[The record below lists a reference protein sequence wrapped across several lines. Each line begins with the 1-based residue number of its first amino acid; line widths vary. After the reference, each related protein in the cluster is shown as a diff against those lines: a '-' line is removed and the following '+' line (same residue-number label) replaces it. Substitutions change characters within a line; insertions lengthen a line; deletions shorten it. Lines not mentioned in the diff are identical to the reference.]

1 MKINTTLS
9 LFTAG
14 VLLSASSLVMAHAG
28 AGMAEYDTDGNGTV
42 TAEEILVGKT
52 ADFNA
57 ANTNTNDD
65 LTLVEFTGLENI
77 IQTRHVNAAFAK
89 INTDTT
95 SDITLTEFTATATGT
110 AATYLTNVFNLA
122 DKDANA
128 VLSVAEFTELQS
140 KGSNSGMWEFARLDT
155 DANKFVSLAEFTTVP
170 AAPAAGTA
178 PPAPPAGAKGG
189 KGGKR

>member
-9 LFTAG
+9 LFSAG
-14 VLLSASSLVMAHAG
+14 VLLLSASSLAMAHG
-28 AGMAEYDTDGNGTV
+28 GMAGYDTDGNGTV
-42 TAEEILVGKT
+42 TAEEILAGKT

-57 ANTNTNDD
+57 ANTTTTDD
-65 LTLVEFTGLENI
+65 LTLAEFAGLENI
-77 IQTRHVNAAFAK
+77 IQTRQVNAAFAK

-95 SDITLTEFTATATGT
+95 SDITLAEFTATATGT

-128 VLSVAEFTELQS
+128 VLSVAEFTDLQS

-155 DANKFVSLAEFTTVP
+155 DANKLVSLAEFTAVP
-170 AAPAAGTA
+170 ATPTAPANPGM
-178 PPAPPAGAKGG
+178 GGGKGG
-189 KGGKR
+189 KGGKH

>member
-1 MKINTTLS
+1 MKTNTTLS
-9 LFTAG
+9 LLVAG
-14 VLLSASSLVMAHAG
+14 VLLSASSLVLAG
-28 AGMAEYDTDGNGTV
+28 HAGMAEYDTDGNGTV
-42 TAEEILVGKT
+42 TAEEALAGKT
-52 ADFNA
+52 ADFNT

-65 LTLVEFTGLENI
+65 LTLAEFAGLENI
-77 IQTRHVNAAFAK
+77 IQTRRVNAAFTK
-89 INTDTT
+89 INTDTA
-95 SDITLTEFTATATGT
+95 SDITLAEFTATATGT

-155 DANKFVSLAEFTTVP
+155 DANKLVSLAEFTVVAT
-170 AAPAAGTA
+170 ATATAHAGMG
-178 PPAPPAGAKGG
+178 GAKGG

>member
-14 VLLSASSLVMAHAG
+14 VLLSASVFAMAHAG
-28 AGMAEYDTDGNGTV
+28 GGMAEYDTDGNGTV
-42 TAEEILVGKT
+42 TAEEVLAGKT

-57 ANTNTNDD
+57 ANTNANDD
-65 LTLVEFTGLENI
+65 LTLAEFAGLENI

-89 INTDTT
+89 INTDTS
-95 SDITLTEFTATATGT
+95 SDITLAEFTATATGT

-128 VLSVAEFTELQS
+128 VLSVAEFTDLQS

-155 DANKFVSLAEFTTVP
+155 DANKLVSLAEFTAVP
-170 AAPAAGTA
+170 ATPTAPANPGM
-178 PPAPPAGAKGG
+178 GGGKGG

>member
-1 MKINTTLS
+1 MKTNTTLS
-9 LFTAG
+9 LLVAG
-14 VLLSASSLVMAHAG
+14 VLLSASSLVLAR
-28 AGMAEYDTDGNGTV
+28 AGMSEYDTDANGMV
-42 TAEEILVGKT
+42 TAEEVLAGKT

-65 LTLVEFTGLENI
+65 LTLAEFAGLENI
-77 IQTRHVNAAFAK
+77 IQTRRVNAAFTK
-89 INTDTT
+89 VNTDTS
-95 SDITLTEFTATATGT
+95 SDITLAEFTATATGT

-155 DANKFVSLAEFTTVP
+155 DTNKLVSLAEFTVVP
-170 AAPAAGTA
+170 AAPTNPGM
-178 PPAPPAGAKGG
+178 GGGKGG
-189 KGGKR
+189 KGGKH